1 MKKHARMSVLKRIL
15 AVVIA
20 TAVAV
25 SILTVPDTEVSAATG
40 KVKSVAVTNL
50 PAKQLTLKKGKT
62 FTLKSKVTVTG
73 KASKKVTYK
82 TSNKKIATVNAKGKI
97 TAKKK
102 GTAKIYVISKAD
114 KKKKCTITVT
124 VGTPVTKVKL
134 NKTKSTMTVGKK
146 QTLKATVT
154 PKKASSKAVVWK
166 SSNKKVATVTS
177 KGVVKAKKAG
187 TVTITATAKDGSGKK
202 ASCKVT
208 VKKASAAKPVAPTP
222 VAPDYAIK
230 SMKVVGVESIEITL
244 SKAVVLTKADF
255 EIFAKQYSYGTYKKP
270 YQVVQAETKDHITYT
285 LHINDEDEFQKNTY
299 IKVAVK
305 TSGVYKECIYRDK
318 TVNIQKTRYYAI
330 KVNGVLESYNDD
342 LTYGTGY
349 RTYSI
354 DKLPVG
360 MDYYILNDMIDESI
374 VFTGSPTEAGETQS
388 LLTCEDELGNKYQ
401 TTIIWIIYD
410 ENQLYSRSTTCQY
423 FSRENGVY
431 HKPYSVYG
439 GSGQYTYE
447 LVGGDYE
454 LFQATIRTSGYM
466 SVSFENVDAGEYQI
480 QVKATDKNNPALYT
494 VATITYTIIDGAHIS
509 AIVRDANGD
518 PIRRGNYSFHGYS
531 DDPTQE
537 LSSTSGSIQDGTMSY
552 TIIPGNYNIT
562 FYNASHTAKY
572 TFYNQKCPV
581 NSGDEPM
588 TFDVTLP
595 VYPVTIVPDPEK
607 STATSFGYWVD
618 VNGANAYGYES
629 GDTLYLPNGTYY
641 IKTEDGKSYA
651 RFTVNGKSLTVKAYD
666 RQ

>member
-50 PAKQLTLKKGKT
+50 PTKQLTLKKGKT

-102 GTAKIYVISKAD
+102 GTAKIYVISKAN